1 MVTRALNAL
10 NVRRKKLDENEKGF
24 TLIELLVVV
33 IIIGILAAIAV
44 PVYLGVQSGA
54 KDSAVKAD
62 LDNLKTAAI
71 AYQTTSTGQLLP
83 ATVALMNATVTPN
96 AANYTVQPKIKVT
109 GTGAAATFVICAQAT
124 NSNWWMVSN
133 NTSPVAGTGASDCT

>member
-10 NVRRKKLDENEKGF
+10 NLRRKKLDENEKGF

-44 PVYLGVQSGA
+44 PVYLGVQSNA

-71 AYQTTSTGQLLP
+71 AFQTSNATQAMPTSVTDL
-83 ATVALMNATVTPN
+83 AATVTPS
-96 AANYTVQPKIKVT
+96 ASNYTAGKEPKLTSSGV
-109 GTGAAATFVICAQAT
+109 GSAATFKIVAEGS
-124 NSNWWMVSN
+124 NGNWWKVTDKTTVS
-133 NTSPVAGTGASDCT
+133 VALPADY